1 MSTLPVSRS
10 EGEAGS
16 VGLLC
21 SGLRMDR
28 AIPLCSRFD
37 VRPWGYLRM
46 PESAAH
52 QWRAARYHD
61 LLKPRERES
70 TVRLCQESD
79 NTWVVPSSKVLYG
92 TLYICMTGWRITV
105 NRDKASRPVS
115 CAEAVT
121 VHIPHTPRCYRDRT
135 ASGAESCLDWT
146 RFWPRPL
153 RSCRLGEARRE
164 DWAMLVKV
172 GRMGGS
178 SFDRMTARLRRNG
191 LCAIGHIGIEFTD
204 WLPVG
209 AY

>member
-21 SGLRMDR
+21 SDLRMDR
-28 AIPLCSRFD
+28 AILLCSSFD
-37 VRPWGYLRM
+37 VRPWGCLRM
-46 PESAAH
+46 PGSAADP
-52 QWRAARYHD
+52 WRTVRYHD
-61 LLKPRERES
+61 LLKPRERAS
-70 TVRLCQESD
+70 PLFLCVKSRI
-79 NTWVVPSSKVLYG
+79 TPGLFLLAKYYMG
-92 TLYICMTGWRITV
+92 PYICMTGWRITV
-105 NRDKASRPVS
+105 NRDKASRPFS

-121 VHIPHTPRCYRDRT
+121 VHIPHTPRCYRDRR
-135 ASGAESCLDWT
+135 ASGAESCSDWT

-153 RSCRLGEARRE
+153 RSCRLGEALRE

-172 GRMGGS
+172 RRMGGS

-191 LCAIGHIGIEFTD
+191 LCAIGRIAIEFTD